1 MKKNQLLY
9 KQKKY
14 SNSVI
19 KNNSYKI
26 KENNI
31 NIEAKGKK
39 SNSHNKK
46 NIKISDNIE
55 QTYELIESKRG
66 GINLIQD
73 GKYILHKFRPLDSGY
88 SEFRCTKY
96 KFRIKIILDVM
107 LFVIIISM
115 RIRLEQ
121 ILVNIITQKK

>member
-19 KNNSYKI
+19 KNNSSKI

-31 NIEAKGKK
+31 SIEAKGKK

-46 NIKISDNIE
+46 NIKIADNIE
-55 QTYELIESKRG
+55 HTYELIKSKRG

-88 SEFRCTKY
+88 SEFRCKKY
-96 KFRIKIILDVM
+96 KDPDKNYSRWDAFCDY
-107 LFVIIISM
+107 
-115 RIRLEQ
+115 
-121 ILVNIITQKK
+121 NIYEDSVRTDSGKHHYS

>member
-14 SNSVI
+14 IQSVI
-19 KNNSYKI
+19 KNNSSKI

-31 NIEAKGKK
+31 KIEAKGKK

-46 NIKISDNIE
+46 NIKIPDNIE
-55 QTYELIESKRG
+55 LTYELIKSKRG

-73 GKYILHKFRPLDSGY
+73 GKFILHKFRPLDSGY
-88 SEFRCTKY
+88 SEFRCKKY
-96 KFRIKIILDVM
+96 KDPDKNYSRCDAFCDY
-107 LFVIIISM
+107 
-115 RIRLEQ
+115 
-121 ILVNIITQKK
+121 NID